1 MGRPCRHRA
10 HRDVLSL
17 RRALKRWSEREE
29 ALICQLRREGASIAE
44 IAPRLPHRTR
54 EAVDR
59 RIRVLI
65 RNGRL
70 ERLRSEGSGHHPW
83 TRRDEALLMRLREA
97 GAKLDDIV
105 AQLPHR
111 TRSSVVCRI
120 RELID
125 AGTIERTIHSPQSHS
140 AWSPEEDE
148 LVGAMRQAGK
158 TMEEM
163 ATMLGRSLA
172 SVNGRIAQRIR
183 KGELALLRVNPRD
196 ESEP

>member
-1 MGRPCRHRA
+1 
-10 HRDVLSL
+10 
-17 RRALKRWSEREE
+17 LKRWSEDED
-29 ALICQLRREGASIAE
+29 ALICKLRREGAGIAE

-59 RIRVLI
+59 RIRLLI
-65 RNGRL
+65 RNGRV

-83 TRRDEALLMRLREA
+83 TQSDEELVMQLRDA

-111 TRSSVVCRI
+111 TRRSVEDRI

-125 AGTIERTIHSPQSHS
+125 AGTIERTIHSPQSHR

-148 LVGAMRQAGK
+148 LVAAMRRADK

-163 ATMLGRSLA
+163 AKALDRSLA
-172 SVNGRIAQRIR
+172 SVNGRIAQRVR
-183 KGELALLRVNPRD
+183 KGELPLLRANPRD
-196 ESEP
+196 VSQS